1 MKKGDN
7 TLGMPTS
14 LMKNSVATTLPS
26 PFTTSIAIVFVVTT
40 MVDETPIIMTTLF
53 IRQQIDLGIHDIMY
67 QLFGQLVEIVKP
79 MMQNEIQQPKELEV
93 RKMNDRDN
101 CVFLVPRSHEL
112 SNQVINIDSPRLTW
126 LI

>member
-1 MKKGDN
+1 
-7 TLGMPTS
+7 
-14 LMKNSVATTLPS
+14 
-26 PFTTSIAIVFVVTT
+26 
-40 MVDETPIIMTTLF
+40 
-53 IRQQIDLGIHDIMY
+53 
-67 QLFGQLVEIVKP
+67 

>member
-1 MKKGDN
+1 
-7 TLGMPTS
+7 MPTS